1 MSQATTVAR
10 LATRELWMT
19 FRLLLVLIVSVGAGA
34 VVGLLPARLPE
45 TMGRL
50 AAGLG
55 LAIAVAA
62 AVAAWSLA
70 EERVSGRAG
79 WLVTRS
85 VARSTFLAGW
95 YFALVLVPA
104 IGLAAGALL
113 GWLAIPGGA
122 VTVAPLE
129 YLSVILAVATTLGA
143 AVALGLL
150 AGALLRPR
158 AAMIV
163 TLVICAAAAA
173 GAIVAQE
180 PAAWLPG
187 GSLLLLARVAGSD
200 PVMADALRAAGIGLA
215 LTAVVL
221 VACRIAL
228 ERTDL

>member
-1 MSQATTVAR
+1 MSQASTVAR

-19 FRLLLVLIVSVGAGA
+19 FRLLLVLTVSVGAGA
-34 VVGLLPARLPE
+34 VVGLLPARLSD
-45 TMGRL
+45 TMARL

-70 EERVSGRAG
+70 EERVCGRVG

-85 VARSTFLAGW
+85 VARSTYLAGW

-122 VTVAPLE
+122 LTVPPLE
-129 YLSVILAVATTLGA
+129 YLSVFLAVATTLGA

-150 AGALLRPR
+150 SGALVPPR

-163 TLVICAAAAA
+163 TLVICAGAAA
-173 GAIVAQE
+173 GAILAQE

-221 VACRIAL
+221 VACRVAL

>member
-1 MSQATTVAR
+1 VSQATTVAR

-45 TMGRL
+45 TMARL
-50 AAGLG
+50 SAGLG

-62 AVAAWSLA
+62 AVAAWSFA
-70 EERVSGRAG
+70 EERSSGRAG

-85 VARSTFLAGW
+85 VARSTYLAGW

-113 GWLAIPGGA
+113 GWLAIPTSA

-129 YLSVILAVATTLGA
+129 YVSVFLAVATTLGA
-143 AVALGLL
+143 TVALGLL
-150 AGALLRPR
+150 AGALVRPR

-163 TLVICAAAAA
+163 TLVVCAAAAA
-173 GAIVAQE
+173 GAILAQE
-180 PAAWLPG
+180 PATWLPG
-187 GSLLLLARVAGSD
+187 GSLLLLARVAGPDS
-200 PVMADALRAAGIGLA
+200 VMADALRAAGIGLA

-221 VACRIAL
+221 VACRVAL
-228 ERTDL
+228 ERSDL